1 MLGLTNTP
9 LLSRSPEKEAFK
21 RRQKLQQ
28 DNEEETDEN
37 EVEEVS
43 PRIGEEGLGDAVRPS
58 WERMASRMDRAQS
71 CSPQCALG
79 VQKCC
84 CSPWAPCV
92 GGSIL
97 LGLQPITVGSAWV
110 WRRELLQR
118 EGKGCAAS

>member
-43 PRIGEEGLGDAVRPS
+43 PRIGEEGLGDTVWPS
-58 WERMASRMDRAQS
+58 WRMASGMDRAQS

-79 VQKCC
+79 VQK
-84 CSPWAPCV
+84 
-92 GGSIL
+92 
-97 LGLQPITVGSAWV
+97 
-110 WRRELLQR
+110 
-118 EGKGCAAS
+118 